1 MSKPSTP
8 MISLPNFAEFA
19 ESVNTDEELTE
30 QNYCDQQSVTMEF
43 TYEEHDLLNSILC
56 HASDAMDLAIPFVYE
71 LEEDSEIRQ
80 RYHLLEQMKNRSYDL
95 WKNRFGN
102 K

>member
-1 MSKPSTP
+1 
-8 MISLPNFAEFA
+8 
-19 ESVNTDEELTE
+19 
-30 QNYCDQQSVTMEF
+30 
-43 TYEEHDLLNSILC
+43 
-56 HASDAMDLAIPFVYE
+56 MDLAIPFVYE